1 MQATKSLNHTFAALG
16 EGLLL
21 IWWGVVI
28 MVDPLTIGIGAIGT
42 GLILLGVNAARW
54 LKGIPTKRT
63 TTTVGVIALVWGALD
78 QFNGL
83 SLETSFAVLLI
94 VIGAVSIAALLF
106 FPKSE

>member
-1 MQATKSLNHTFAALG
+1 MRVKLWKRGIPVNHTFAAFG

-28 MVDPLTIGIGAIGT
+28 VVDPLTIGIGAIGS

-63 TTTVGVIALVWGALD
+63 TTFVGIVALVWGALD
-78 QFNGL
+78 QL
-83 SLETSFAVLLI
+83 
-94 VIGAVSIAALLF
+94 
-106 FPKSE
+106 